1 MRLHLK
7 DYARVHGIITD
18 GGSIHNIIPEKS
30 TAIFNVRALSIEYLN
45 EICEM
50 LKNCAKGAAISTG
63 TNVEIVQLDEIYKE
77 IKNDSE
83 LVNIVRQNFEV
94 LGEDYVERDLSQ
106 GIGSTDTG
114 NLTHEIP
121 AIQAYI
127 KLKENTATHTD
138 EFAVASGEEGKV
150 ALIKAIKVLAM
161 CGVDI
166 LYSK

>member
-1 MRLHLK
+1 M
-7 DYARVHGIITD
+7 
-18 GGSIHNIIPEKS
+18 
-30 TAIFNVRALSIEYLN
+30 
-45 EICEM
+45 
-50 LKNCAKGAAISTG
+50 
-63 TNVEIVQLDEIYKE
+63 
-77 IKNDSE
+77 
-83 LVNIVRQNFEV
+83 NIVRQNFEV

-138 EFAVASGEEGKV
+138 EFVVAAGGEEGRV

>member
-1 MRLHLK
+1 
-7 DYARVHGIITD
+7 
-18 GGSIHNIIPEKS
+18 
-30 TAIFNVRALSIEYLN
+30 
-45 EICEM
+45 M

-127 KLKENTATHTD
+127 KLKES
-138 EFAVASGEEGKV
+138 V
-150 ALIKAIKVLAM
+150 
-161 CGVDI
+161 
-166 LYSK
+166 